1 MTAYRLV
8 VWDQGP
14 DLMHTFCVERQRA
27 AVYAAAWDR
36 ATVDDT
42 DRTMYKADVY
52 RALRSWFQERRAATA
67 DQRRPLVGPRG
78 HVLDALGAP
87 PRLRSVC
94 VVVALY
100 RRRRVAAC
108 SFILFLC

>member
-1 MTAYRLV
+1 MLLRFAYMPWDTHRLLETEVGATVVTAYRLV

-14 DLMHTFCVERQRA
+14 DLMHNFCVERQRA

-52 RALRSWFQERRAATA
+52 RALRSWFQEHA
-67 DQRRPLVGPRG
+67 QRPLINGGLSLG
-78 HVLDALGAP
+78 HEDMCWTLSERLLD
-87 PRLRSVC
+87 
-94 VVVALY
+94 
-100 RRRRVAAC
+100 
-108 SFILFLC
+108 